1 MRKYSCHSWFLQGHI
16 LILQAN
22 WEILTK
28 WFPGLP
34 LPEKMQIYQ
43 NKTLIFF
50 FILKSLNMSKYS
62 VSHPE
67 AGKNLLISTFLA
79 ELSFLIQMCRRNIA
93 NWLFLAAWETIPT
106 TRNDPV
112 SLPLEWLSNTPC
124 QEPILIG
131 LESPAV
137 PLCEP
142 RPGTASAMVSL
153 PVRQRKQR
161 YNSYSG
167 RKLSSL
173 TPASS
178 PQQGHYLPAHSS
190 LLGSPSYNPSAPAA
204 LIWIE
209 WAMIKIP
216 QKWDRSQGMYS
227 ALLQALK
234 KLLQW

>member
-1 MRKYSCHSWFLQGHI
+1 MSQLISTRSYPYSSSWLGNFNKVI
-16 LILQAN
+16 PWPSTPWENAN
-22 WEILTK
+22 LSE
-28 WFPGLP
+28 
-34 LPEKMQIYQ
+34 Q
-43 NKTLIFF
+43 NLDFFF

-79 ELSFLIQMCRRNIA
+79 ELSFLFQMCRRIIA

-112 SLPLEWLSNTPC
+112 SLSLEWLSNTPC

-142 RPGTASAMVSL
+142 RPRAASAMVSL
-153 PVRQRKQR
+153 PVRQRKQG

-190 LLGSPSYNPSAPAA
+190 LLGSPPYNPSGPAA

-209 WAMIKIP
+209 WAVIKIP
-216 QKWDRSQGMYS
+216 QKWDRSRGMYS